1 MSLYEV
7 ISFCLVQI
15 SSFAAS
21 MAAQKSRIADL
32 ILQVPI
38 PDLNVTRFFC
48 AEPLLDPRAYQMQGC
63 S

>member
-1 MSLYEV
+1 MLLYEV
-7 ISFCLVQI
+7 IRFCLLQI

-38 PDLNVTRFFC
+38 PDLKVT
-48 AEPLLDPRAYQMQGC
+48 
-63 S
+63 